1 MLFLFLHPRRRLQA
15 AVRCAAQAGH
25 AATLRALLQHHSE
38 HAMARALRALAPAT
52 QGQALALLHECERER
67 LLPAMPAA
75 AQPSA
80 PPQAAHAPQAAAR
93 MTPMTLLCWQRP

>member
-1 MLFLFLHPRRRLQA
+1 MLFLFLHPRRRLQI

-25 AATLRALLQHHSE
+25 AATLRALLQHHGE
-38 HAMARALRALAPAT
+38 LAMARALRALAPAT

-75 AQPSA
+75 AQAS
-80 PPQAAHAPQAAAR
+80 HAPHQVATR
-93 MTPMTLLCWQRP
+93 VTPMALLCWHRP